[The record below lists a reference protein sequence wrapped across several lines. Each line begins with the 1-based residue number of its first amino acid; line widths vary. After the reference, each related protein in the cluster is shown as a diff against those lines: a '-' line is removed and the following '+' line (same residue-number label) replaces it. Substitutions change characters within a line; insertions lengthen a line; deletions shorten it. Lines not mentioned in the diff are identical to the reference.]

1 MDSVPTI
8 LLENLTE
15 DPQALPRIRK
25 QSRVTS
31 ADLALIEKTHQSLLN
46 CRFVI
51 RARLRKHLQRLVV
64 ALSVS
69 SGELAVER

>member
-1 MDSVPTI
+1 VFLRLDWSI
-8 LLENLTE
+8 S
-15 DPQALPRIRK
+15 A
-25 QSRVTS
+25 S

-51 RARLRKHLQRLVV
+51 GARLRKHLQGLVV